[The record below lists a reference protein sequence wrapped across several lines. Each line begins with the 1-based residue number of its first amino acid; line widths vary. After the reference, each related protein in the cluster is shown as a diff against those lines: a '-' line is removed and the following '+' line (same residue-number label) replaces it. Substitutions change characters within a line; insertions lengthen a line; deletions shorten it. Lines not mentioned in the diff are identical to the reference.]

1 MYIVHVVWSVSFSN
15 VKLGAL
21 YNYVIPIVLM
31 EPLNVYDYQMTTL
44 LHTLLMVEVKYAQQ
58 ALKSFLIGH
67 ATTAYA
73 KSP

>member
-31 EPLNVYDYQMTTL
+31 EPLNVYDYHDNTAS
-44 LHTLLMVEVKYAQQ
+44 YAVNGRS
-58 ALKSFLIGH
+58 KIC
-67 ATTAYA
+67 TAGSKKFFNWA
-73 KSP
+73 CNNSIC